1 MDIRNVNNVVLH
13 NKVQVRADANGYK
26 VTLVDKVLSKVIEKL
41 IRAKPLWKFVI
52 TETQDGLIENEHRA
66 TNFEVFEDGQCLG
79 KIYKTYNRGDYRI
92 AVENHRIAET
102 RTRRAAYSTSNPD
115 KAVTAV
121 KKMFY
126 KMNLS
131 EVTKKQAETAER
143 MVRDVTWDKQ
153 RTVQNLEGEIGT
165 HAKKWALGD
174 GYSAFLQYVN
184 ERDRRILEAIDKKE
198 AAFSEMLTVDDIS
211 RAYEN
216 GKASLVIVDGNNFII
231 KRGENVGLISAND
244 LSDDMKAKIGMLK
257 LVQDR
262 QFVSSVGARVS
273 MESYIVIDGVGYD
286 NGN

>member
-1 MDIRNVNNVVLH
+1 MDIKNVNNVVLH
-13 NKVQVRADANGYK
+13 NKVQAKADADGYK
-26 VTLVDKVLSKVIEKL
+26 VTVVDKVLSKVIEKL

-52 TETQDGLIENEHRA
+52 TETQSSLIEDEYRA